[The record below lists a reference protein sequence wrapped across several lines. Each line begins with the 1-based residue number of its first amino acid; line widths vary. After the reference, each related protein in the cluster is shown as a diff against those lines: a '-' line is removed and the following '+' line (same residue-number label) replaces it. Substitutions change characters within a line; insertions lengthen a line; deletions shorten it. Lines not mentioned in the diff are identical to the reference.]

1 MLTLKKSLTLAG
13 ISILSCMPQAQAD
26 TANQRIRYETYD
38 SDALR
43 KRMVY
48 SVVLPEDYQKDQ
60 GPWPVL
66 FIQHGLGRN
75 ERSLIEDADSL
86 ERLLAQDY
94 VIVLPRGE
102 GGWYINSPVNDDK
115 RYGDYMEE
123 VIARSTQQYNLET
136 SPGKR
141 GIAGWSAGA
150 YGSVQYC
157 LQHPGSFD
165 YLATI
170 IGVLDYPHE
179 DTPDNPLKFSVKTN
193 VFGDNPAIWPEYN
206 PLLRAHELSEVA
218 TLVVIG
224 DKAFDRG
231 MNERFIAALEAAG
244 GSVKSQRLLS
254 GHTFASVQNGL
265 PLVLDF
271 MSRNLTPKIVEQ
283 YGKSPSNGSVYSWFD
298 AVGTHYR
305 PAPNN
310 RRAGAIRGYPHGGL
324 GLGIFTESEGT
335 DFTGPFSGKPRQ
347 LGYANLDQALA
358 DVSIN
363 APWVNTLVWSMSP
376 AKGQPENLNETVQD
390 YQDAAYAHAKYAQAH
405 KSHQIFLQAGNEVNG
420 FFFNPTSIKP
430 ANQKEFYADHYNSDA
445 QAERY
450 VQLGFAPFAEAVLR
464 AQENLPEDTQK
475 SPLVLGSIT
484 AATNPDSIEFI
495 NTVMRTRIDSEFAP
509 SLHDKQTSELV
520 DILAVHYMM
529 NSGPHGLNWRK
540 NLNMLYQD
548 WLEPGT
554 IEGIWLT
561 EEGGTANQ
569 GAGDGAVALARF
581 FSWWSDK
588 QWTPLR
594 GRLFFWSDWA
604 ASRGLPISYM
614 QLYWGDFFRESNF
627 KDVSMNMAWTGSE
640 NLEGHTLAS
649 VSSAPLHRSIA
660 VLFADDFAPGYKV
673 DPGDRYVATVTQPIK
688 LANGAPVRTA
698 AYLFDVANG
707 FLRLDDVPAEA
718 GNNCVHWKLDQHL
731 TGSTRPVLV
740 LFADATPSAPAGP
753 AFDGPENA
761 EIRGVKQ
768 SDGSILIDLQY
779 STGFSPHVE
788 GGLDSGRPGDDATL
802 VANRRNQ
809 FAPEV
814 SVTLNEGLDA
824 SECVRIRMGL
834 QSGLSKLPRYGSD
847 TEKEAAPWVAVYWDD
862 HCIYR
867 IDNYNFN
874 QLETVEVVIK
884 DFADQF
890 QAGAHRLRLE
900 SSNLFYACQLDALI
914 IESASCE

>member
-1 MLTLKKSLTLAG
+1 MLHAK
-13 ISILSCMPQAQAD
+13 AD
-26 TANQRIRYETYD
+26 TTNERIRYESFD
-38 SDALR
+38 SEALG
-43 KRMVY
+43 KRMAY
-48 SVVLPEDYQKDQ
+48 SVVLPKDYKIDEK
-60 GPWPVL
+60 PWPVL

-75 ERSLIEDADSL
+75 ERSLIEDSDCL
-86 ERLLAQDY
+86 EQLLAQDY

-123 VIARSTQQYNLET
+123 IIARSTEQYNLET
-136 SPGKR
+136 APDKR

-157 LQHPGSFD
+157 LQHPGTFD

-170 IGVLDYPHE
+170 IGVLDYPRE
-179 DTPDNPLKFSVKTN
+179 DTPETPLEFAVKTN
-193 VFGDNPAIWPEYN
+193 VFGNDPTIWPEYN
-206 PLLRAHELSEVA
+206 PLLRAHELSELT

-224 DKAFDRG
+224 NKAFDRG
-231 MNERFIAALEAAG
+231 MNERFVAALEIAG
-244 GSVKSQRLLS
+244 GSVTSQRLPS
-254 GHTFASVQNGL
+254 GHTFTSVQNGL

-283 YGKSPSNGSVYSWFD
+283 HGASPIDGSVYNWFD

-305 PAPNN
+305 PDPKN
-310 RRAGAIRGYPHGGL
+310 RRAGAIRGYPHGDL
-324 GLGIFTESEGT
+324 GLAIFTESEGT
-335 DFTGPFSGKPRQ
+335 DFIGPFTGEQRQ
-347 LGYANLDQALA
+347 LGYANLDKALA
-358 DVSIN
+358 NVSVD

-376 AKGQPENLNETVQD
+376 AKGQPEELNETVKD

-405 KSHQIFLQAGNEVNG
+405 KTHQIFLQAGNEVNG

-430 ANQKEFYADHYNSDA
+430 TSQKEFYANHYNSDA

-464 AQENLPEDTQK
+464 AQEEMPEDAQK
-475 SPLVLGSIT
+475 SPLILGSIT
-484 AATNPDSIEFI
+484 AATNPNSIEFI
-495 NTVMRTRIDSEFAP
+495 NTVMRTRINSKFAP
-509 SLHDKQTSELV
+509 SLKGKQTSELV
-520 DILAVHYMM
+520 DILAAHYMM
-529 NSGPHGLNWRK
+529 NSGPHGLNWRQ
-540 NLNMLYQD
+540 NLDMLYQD
-548 WLEPGT
+548 WLKPGT
-554 IEGIWLT
+554 IKGIWLT

-569 GAGDGAVALARF
+569 GAGDAAVALARF
-581 FSWWSDK
+581 FAWWSDK

-604 ASRGLPISYM
+604 ASKGLPISYM
-614 QLYWGDFFRESNF
+614 QLYWGDFFRESDF
-627 KDVSMNMAWTGSE
+627 KDVSMNMTWAGSE
-640 NLEGHTLAS
+640 NLEGHTFATI
-649 VSSAPLHRSIA
+649 SSAPLHRSIA
-660 VLFADDFAPGYKV
+660 VLYADDFAPGYKI
-673 DPGDRYVATVTQPIK
+673 DPGDCYVATVTQPVK
-688 LANGAPVRTA
+688 LAKGAPVRTT
-698 AYLFDVANG
+698 AYRFDITNG
-707 FLRLDDVPAEA
+707 FRRLDDVTAES
-718 GNNCVHWKLDQHL
+718 GHNSIHWKFNQHL
-731 TGSTRPVLV
+731 IGSTRPVLIF
-740 LFADATPSAPAGP
+740 FADATPSVPAGP

-788 GGLDSGRPGDDATL
+788 GGLDSGQPGDDATL

-814 SVTLNEGLDA
+814 SVTFNEGLDT
-824 SECVRIRMGL
+824 SEYVRIRMGL

-847 TEKEAAPWVAVYWDD
+847 TETEQATWVAVYWDD

-867 IDNYNFN
+867 IDDYNFN

-884 DFADQF
+884 DVADRF

-900 SSNLFYACQLDALI
+900 SSNLFYACQLDALS
-914 IESASCE
+914 IEAISCE